1 MTRNMF
7 HRVET
12 CFPIK
17 HKRIRDRMIE
27 DLNLYLSDNTHA
39 WILNADGNYQ
49 LLAPVDDEIEIDAQG
64 ILLDRWTSRH

>member
-1 MTRNMF
+1 MF

-27 DLNLYLSDNTHA
+27 DLNLYLSDNTHS
-39 WILNADGNYQ
+39 WTLNSDGHYE
-49 LLAPVDDEIEIDAQG
+49 LLKPVDDEIEIDAQG